1 MSDNLLE
8 DLDGLLSAKSMGDET
23 FRNELSY
30 YGAINGVS
38 VDREVLSV
46 YDRKTSVA
54 TNAARIIKSDKRTV
68 KLTKRSLE
76 DSDLSFK
83 RESQGLRD
91 MIPEIQ
97 KAKKEYNST
106 MPFSQKATEA
116 KRKIKQLKRQYKDKN
131 RGRHRIKER
140 MAEDRIRLAEKEAE
154 IKDQTA
160 KLEEAKAYMGKLEK
174 GIRRQFATVNKILA
188 IKDAIRTRQIDIT
201 DPNLAP
207 EYKAAIV
214 EFTRLSKQGLKIS
227 IVEPLTDPSSNLM
240 QALAKIQ
247 ALAQEKDKKAIQ
259 SGEQQRISDC
269 KTYVKR
275 LQEDPSLDALD
286 THNGR

>member
-1 MSDNLLE
+1 MSDNLLD
-8 DLDGLLSAKSMGDET
+8 DLDGLLSAKAVGDET

-83 RESQGLRD
+83 REGQGLRE

-97 KAKKEYNST
+97 KAKKEYNNT
-106 MPFSQKATEA
+106 MPFSREAAEA
-116 KRKIKQLKRQYKDKN
+116 KRKIRHLKQQYKDKN

-154 IKDQTA
+154 IKEQSA

-174 GIRRQFATVNKILA
+174 GIRRQFATVNKVLA
-188 IKDAIRTRQIDIT
+188 IRDAIRTRQIDIT

-214 EFTRLSKQGLKIS
+214 EFTKLSKQGLKIS

-247 ALAQEKDKKAIQ
+247 SLAQEKDKKAIQ
-259 SGEQQRISDC
+259 VGEQQRISDC